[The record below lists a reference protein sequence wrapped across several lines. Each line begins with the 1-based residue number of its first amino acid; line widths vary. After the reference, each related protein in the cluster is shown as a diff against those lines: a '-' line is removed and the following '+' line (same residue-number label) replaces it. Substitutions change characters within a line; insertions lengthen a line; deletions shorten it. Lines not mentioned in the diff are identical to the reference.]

1 MISKLYYIL
10 GKKNKNKINFFLFLN
25 LIYFILEFISLA
37 SLPLFFSFIINP
49 NYITEKFD
57 FYFKYL
63 FSKEVN
69 YDLLLI
75 LSSFVIIAFFFK
87 NLFFILITYF
97 QNNFLKEIKL
107 DLSEKFF
114 SFYIK
119 SSYLYHLENNPSTL
133 SRNISDEIPGLYFY
147 FFHLSALLRETLV
160 TLMIFI
166 FLIFINFKITLTVLI
181 FLLVTSFLYIKLIKP
196 YLNTKALINQ
206 KMRKITT
213 QIIIETFGSIK
224 DLKVL
229 NKENEII
236 NLFAEKVNIYEK
248 NLLYFSYFDKL
259 PRVFLEFFSILLI
272 SLICFFYLKL
282 DQHYNI
288 LIPTLSLLA
297 VSFMRFAPA
306 FGSIIQSIYYM
317 KLFQPTVNLIFLELK
332 AIEANQIS
340 NLKDLSKYPNKENI
354 VLPKNYLVLDKIT
367 FSYPGNKL
375 KIINNISMS
384 ILKGSIVGI
393 TGQTGAGKSTLF
405 HIMLGLLKPQQGN
418 IFFNGKNIFADLN
431 TWREE
436 IGYISQNIY
445 LLDESIKKNITFNFI
460 DNNCDIIKLR
470 QAIKIADLEN
480 KVDSL
485 EKGIDSKVGAEG
497 LKFSGGERQRIA
509 IARAVYRNPKI
520 LFMDESTSAL
530 DDNTEELVM
539 NNLLNNF
546 LGKTIII
553 IAHRKSTIERCN
565 EVWNLKNGRLLKQ

>member
-37 SLPLFFSFIINP
+37 SLPLFFTFIINP

-236 NLFAEKVNIYEK
+236 NLFTEKVNIYEK

-485 EKGIDSKVGAEG
+485 EKGIDSKVGVEG

-565 EVWNLKNGRLLKQ
+565 EVWNLKNGRLSKQ